1 MNQLLIFI
9 TTFIIQFIIAIE
21 MNMVGPLAPFLSEYF
36 NIKDSYVIL
45 LNLGFSAVGILV
57 PFIGIMSDRVGKK
70 KMLSFALIMFLVGTI
85 IAAFAKTALL
95 FGFGRI
101 FIGLGYYSLSGT
113 NLSYVSEF
121 IDYTKRGK
129 ASGILRI
136 AFGVAV
142 LFTPLYATSLI
153 ERFRNISSVYLPL
166 TILGTIAFI
175 LLMMLP
181 ETKKDSSKKFNKEEF
196 IQLLKDPRNKILFA
210 SLFFIST
217 APSLLLN
224 FLGIYLSSKFNL
236 TQVQVGFAYTLIAI
250 GTVLGISCAAIL
262 TDKFGKLNFSNTL
275 FGIMVFALIPIPYIN
290 SLPLIILLCIV
301 FAFGLDGGWTAYQTF
316 ATEISTEKRGTF
328 MSLFYTVNALTVTF
342 YSLAGSLIYSIGGFK
357 LAVIIA
363 SISAVIGLILVNQL
377 RKHAM
382 D

>member
-262 TDKFGKLNFSNTL
+262 TDKLGKLNFSNTL